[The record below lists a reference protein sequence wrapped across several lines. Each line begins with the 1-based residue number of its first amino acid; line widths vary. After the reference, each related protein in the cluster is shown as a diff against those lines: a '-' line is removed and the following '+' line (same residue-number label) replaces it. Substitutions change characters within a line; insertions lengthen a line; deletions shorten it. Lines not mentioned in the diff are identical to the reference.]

1 MLRTCLTFYFQNN
14 GTENRLLFPDQFL
27 LLPSFTNVRGMDPDG
42 DLEAF
47 YFLFDDLVPCVA
59 GRKVWTLRE
68 KAIKL
73 ISEAKKVVSVLDEA
87 FTILALMN
95 YWERWTGNGTARW
108 PDSKA
113 GNCQYMGWADAA
125 YVQFDE
131 LCKRIREQRQTRL
144 NKKLEQMYLVRSR
157 SLLTGGGPHS
167 QRLGG
172 LVETNVEVYNE
183 LDSEE
188 ED

>member
-1 MLRTCLTFYFQNN
+1 
-14 GTENRLLFPDQFL
+14 
-27 LLPSFTNVRGMDPDG
+27 
-42 DLEAF
+42 
-47 YFLFDDLVPCVA
+47 VA

-87 FTILALMN
+87 FAILALMN
-95 YWERWTGNGTARW
+95 YWERWTGKGKTARW
-108 PDSKA
+108 TDSKA
-113 GNCQYMGWADAA
+113 GNYQYMGWVDAA
-125 YVQFDE
+125 YLQFDE
-131 LCKRIREQRQTRL
+131 LCKQIREQRQTRL
-144 NKKLEQMYLVRSR
+144 NKKLEQMYLARSC
-157 SLLTGGGPHS
+157 SLLAGGGLHS

-172 LVETNVEVYNE
+172 LVETNVGVYNQ

>member
-1 MLRTCLTFYFQNN
+1 
-14 GTENRLLFPDQFL
+14 
-27 LLPSFTNVRGMDPDG
+27 MDPYG

-47 YFLFDDLVPCVA
+47 YFFFDDLVPCVA

-95 YWERWTGNGTARW
+95 YWESWTGNGTARW
-108 PDSKA
+108 TDSQA
-113 GNCQYMGWADAA
+113 GNGQDMGWADVA
-125 YVQFDE
+125 YLQFNE
-131 LCKRIREQRQTRL
+131 LCKQICEQRHTRL
-144 NKKLEQMYLVRSR
+144 NKKLEQMYLARSH
-157 SLLTGGGPHS
+157 SLLAGGGPHS

-172 LVETNVEVYNE
+172 LFETNVEVYNE

>member
-1 MLRTCLTFYFQNN
+1 
-14 GTENRLLFPDQFL
+14 
-27 LLPSFTNVRGMDPDG
+27 MDPDG

-47 YFLFDDLVPCVA
+47 YLFFDDLVPCVA

-73 ISEAKKVVSVLDEA
+73 ISEAKKVVYVLDET

-108 PDSKA
+108 TDSKA
-113 GNCQYMGWADAA
+113 GNYQYMGWADAA

-144 NKKLEQMYLVRSR
+144 VNKKLEQMYLTR
-157 SLLTGGGPHS
+157 SLSLLARGGPHS

-172 LVETNVEVYNE
+172 LIEINIEVYNE

>member
-1 MLRTCLTFYFQNN
+1 MEPY
-14 GTENRLLFPDQFL
+14 
-27 LLPSFTNVRGMDPDG
+27 G

-47 YFLFDDLVPCVA
+47 YFFFDDLVPCVA

-87 FTILALMN
+87 FVILALMN
-95 YWERWTGNGTARW
+95 YWERWTDNGAARW
-108 PDSKA
+108 TDSKA
-113 GNCQYMGWADAA
+113 GNYQYIMGWADAA

-131 LCKRIREQRQTRL
+131 LCKWICEQCQTASSK
-144 NKKLEQMYLVRSR
+144 NLEQMYLVRSC
-157 SLLTGGGPHS
+157 SLLAGGGPHS
-167 QRLGG
+167 RRLGG